1 MSQGFVYVLIN
12 HAMPGIVKI
21 GRTARATS
29 DRANELSTTGVP
41 HDFVV
46 VYDQQFLDCIEAER
60 EIHEYFADFRVNKN
74 REFFKISPRE
84 VIEFIQG
91 VEGKLNESKNNSA
104 NDSFLYL
111 YLASVGNW
119 KFRIGIHQSFLSD
132 SSAEEIEEKLIAQL
146 NQAYELG
153 IESAACISKIN
164 FVSFFLNEHKSGME
178 QVVIDSI
185 RNRNYSFSRIKD
197 SFSDDEQTF
206 IFQGDIHN
214 PNAPEA
220 LYDQV
225 FTRIK
230 VYVEENDL
238 INVYKR
244 KKLARLKQNI

>member
-119 KFRIGIHQSFLSD
+119 KYRIGTYQSFLSD
-132 SSAEEIEEKLIAQL
+132 SCAEELEERLVAQL
-146 NQAYELG
+146 NHAYGLG
-153 IESAACISKIN
+153 IENVACISKIE
-164 FVSFFLNEHKSGME
+164 FVSFFLNEHRATME
-178 QVVIDSI
+178 QVVIDAI
-185 RNRNYSFSRIKD
+185 CNRNYSFSRIKD
-197 SFSDDEQTF
+197 SLDDDEQTF

-214 PNAPEA
+214 PNAPEV
-220 LYDQV
+220 LYD
-225 FTRIK
+225 K
-230 VYVEENDL
+230 VLTQLKLYVEEKNL
-238 INVYKR
+238 INIYKR
-244 KKLARLKQNI
+244 KKLAKLTQNI